1 VSTPIGEKQFWLLQ
15 EFKVPG
21 TLREQMIEL
30 SKHGFLDPDEFI
42 AILQQS
48 AIAHREAG
56 DPEIGQALDASHNP
70 SPYTDT
76 VPRLEYVPNVNAFAI
91 DTLPSGD
98 AAGSAIGT

>member
-1 VSTPIGEKQFWLLQ
+1 MASLIPTSSQ
-15 EFKVPG
+15 
-21 TLREQMIEL
+21 T
-30 SKHGFLDPDEFI
+30 
-42 AILQQS
+42 

-91 DTLPSGD
+91 DTLPSGN